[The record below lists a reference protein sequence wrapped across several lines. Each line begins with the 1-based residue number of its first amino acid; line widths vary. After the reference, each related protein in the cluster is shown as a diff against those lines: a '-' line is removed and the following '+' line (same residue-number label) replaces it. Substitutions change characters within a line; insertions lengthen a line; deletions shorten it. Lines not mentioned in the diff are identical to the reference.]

1 MTVASSA
8 SLTLNRAAGPS
19 RNQPLEKWLA
29 QAEAQVREQPVVGRH
44 RWILFQLLCV
54 LECWDRAVQQ
64 LQVCAQLSPE
74 LATVALAYRDLI
86 REERRRA
93 RVLTACERPGFV
105 FDTPSWVD
113 GLLDALRFA
122 AAGELDEAD
131 IARQR
136 ALDEAPLVPVRNS
149 ERRLD
154 WIADSDSRLGPVC
167 ELITAGCYRWLPFSD
182 ISAWHVEPPTTLLDL
197 IWTPCVLTL
206 VDGSAVRGFMPA
218 RYPSVANAAGDRDE
232 SDALLLGRK
241 TIWQEVGLTGVIAEG
256 QKTWVTSAG
265 DFSLFELPTC
275 DFGQRIAEYEDAQK
289 VGHR

>member
-1 MTVASSA
+1 M
-8 SLTLNRAAGPS
+8 
-19 RNQPLEKWLA
+19 
-29 QAEAQVREQPVVGRH
+29 GRH
-44 RWILFQLLCV
+44 RWMLFQLLCV

-74 LATVALAYRDLI
+74 LDTVALAYRDLI

-93 RVLTACERPGFV
+93 RVLTGCERPGFV

-149 ERRLD
+149 ERQLD

-182 ISAWHVEPPTTLLDL
+182 IAAWHIERPNTLLDL
-197 IWTPCVLTL
+197 IWAPCVLTL

-232 SDALLLGRK
+232 SDALPLGRK
-241 TIWQEVGLTGVIAEG
+241 TIWQEVGRTGVIAEG

-275 DFGQRIAEYEDAQK
+275 DFGQRMAGNEHAQK
-289 VGHR
+289 DGPR

>member
-1 MTVASSA
+1 MTVGSFA
-8 SLTLNRAAGPS
+8 SLTLNRATDS
-19 RNQPLEKWLA
+19 SSDQPLGKWLA
-29 QAEAQVREQPVVGRH
+29 QAEAQVRAQPVVGRH
-44 RWILFQLLCV
+44 RWMLFQLLCV

-74 LATVALAYRDLI
+74 LDTVALAYRDLI

-93 RVLTACERPGFV
+93 RVLTGCERPGFV

-131 IARQR
+131 IARRR

-149 ERRLD
+149 ERQLD
-154 WIADSDSRLGPVC
+154 WIAGSDSRLGPVC

-182 ISAWHVEPPTTLLDL
+182 IAAWHIERPNTLLDL
-197 IWTPCVLTL
+197 IWAPCVLTL

-232 SDALLLGRK
+232 SDALPLGRK
-241 TIWQEVGLTGVIAEG
+241 TIWQEVGRTGVIAEG
-256 QKTWVTSAG
+256 QKTWATSAG

-275 DFGQRIAEYEDAQK
+275 DFGQRMAGNEHAQK
-289 VGHR
+289 DGPR